1 MPKNKEEWTKSIRIL
16 EDPQKYRKNPN
27 PKEMEERMLLH
38 KDTSRHFFVVEH
50 LKSNLM
56 NKKHDF
62 KFIFPPFENTNWEK
76 QRFTVHVVLFFSCRS
91 RFLLF
96 W

>member
-1 MPKNKEEWTKSIRIL
+1 MNKEYKNIRRPTKV
-16 EDPQKYRKNPN
+16 QKTPN

-50 LKSNLM
+50 FKSNLM

-62 KFIFPPFENTNWEK
+62 KFIFPPFENSNWEK